1 MSQLVCIVFGSCVL
15 ALACALTVDQAWIPI
30 AVQLGGC
37 FWMLH
42 GASRLK
48 EGGWR
53 PSFGRDGAIWIIKDS
68 LAMLIWPI
76 LYNWIARRA
85 EKE

>member
-1 MSQLVCIVFGSCVL
+1 MWTITCVIFGCSLTGLAGSLLSDDPLMAWGVEAVC
-15 ALACALTVDQAWIPI
+15 AW
-30 AVQLGGC
+30 
-37 FWMLH
+37 WMLH
-42 GASRLK
+42 GSIRLK

-53 PSFGRDGAIWIIKDS
+53 PSFGRDGAIWIVKDS